1 MQPLQSSDPSK
12 VQMALSEGLLLIKK
26 LQMYDAKVGCLL
38 LSVPLLSLW
47 LTADFYTEHT
57 SKVFMLITLQ
67 FTQQNF
73 GIET

>member
-26 LQMYDAKVGCLL
+26 LQMYDAKVGCLS
-38 LSVPLLSLW
+38 LSGPLLSLW
-47 LTADFYTEHT
+47 LIAGFYVQHT
-57 SKVFMLITLQ
+57 SDVFMLITLQ